1 MVTVVDNLNST
12 NAKAALSANM
22 GRVLNE
28 AIEALKLRVVEIE
41 GATLDISA
49 MSSEE
54 IQEIIG

>member
-1 MVTVVDNLNST
+1 MVSVIDNLNST
-12 NAKAALSANM
+12 NVKAALSANM

-28 AIEALKLRVVEIE
+28 DIEALELRVATIE
-41 GATLDISA
+41 STTLDISA